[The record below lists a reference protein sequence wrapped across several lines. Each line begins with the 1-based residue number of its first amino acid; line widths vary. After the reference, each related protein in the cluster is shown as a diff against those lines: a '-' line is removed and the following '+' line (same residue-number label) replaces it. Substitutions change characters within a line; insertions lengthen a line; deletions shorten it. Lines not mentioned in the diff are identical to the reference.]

1 MHGRLGIFARRWKV
15 IVLAAAVVTTAVAA
29 GASIAVAST
38 SSKPVYQKLKAG
50 PAAHFSASS
59 VATDTSSADLKT
71 EIQQDIDQQEV
82 NRSIPNAHSASNG
95 SPQGAPQV
103 AGNAV
108 VAAGSDA
115 TGFDGLTH
123 RDQRLAGTGAYTGT
137 QFSLE
142 PPDQALCV
150 GGGYVLESVNTALRV
165 RSETGT
171 NLTAATA
178 INQFFGLVPEIDRV
192 NFKFGDFTSDP
203 KCLYDPGTG
212 RFFVTVLQ
220 LDVDFDTGAFTGRG
234 HQLIAVSQTGDPTGA
249 WYTYSFDATDDGLNG
264 TPSHAGCPCFGDQPL
279 IGADASGFYI
289 STNEFATLGN
299 AFNGAQVYALS
310 KSALAAGTLPTVV
323 HLEGGALEDGIS
335 YSLQPAT
342 TPGGGSYASANGG
355 AEYFLSALEFTGGFD
370 NRVAVWAL
378 SNTSTLGAA
387 SPDVHL
393 THSIVASEVYGA
405 PPPAGQ
411 DQTGPAPF
419 GQVGIKLNGF
429 GKGSEPLSL
438 LNSNDDRMNQVVYSN
453 GKLWGAVNTAL
464 RASGG
469 PLGTGIAWFAISPTS
484 GGSATSPTVSGAIA
498 KQGYVAVAQAD
509 VMFPAIGV
517 NTTTGKA
524 VMGFTLTGQHYHPS
538 AAYVHLDATNGAGPV
553 RVSAWGVLPADGF
566 SGYKALGGDG
576 VARWGDYSAA
586 ATDASGNVWFA
597 TEYIPDA
604 PRTLFANWGTFIS
617 KVQP

>member
-1 MHGRLGIFARRWKV
+1 M
-15 IVLAAAVVTTAVAA
+15 
-29 GASIAVAST
+29 
-38 SSKPVYQKLKAG
+38 
-50 PAAHFSASS
+50 
-59 VATDTSSADLKT
+59 
-71 EIQQDIDQQEV
+71 
-82 NRSIPNAHSASNG
+82 
-95 SPQGAPQV
+95 
-103 AGNAV
+103 

-165 RSETGT
+165 RSETGA

-203 KCLYDPGTG
+203 KCLYDPDTG

-220 LDVDFDTGAFTGRG
+220 LDVDFDTGDFTGRG

-249 WYTYSFDATDDGLNG
+249 WYTYSFDTSDDGLNG

-335 YSLQPAT
+335 YSVQPAT

-355 AEYFLSALEFTGGFD
+355 TEYFLSALEFTGGFD
-370 NRVAVWAL
+370 NRIAVWAL
-378 SNTSTLGAA
+378 SNTSTLGAL

-393 THSIVASEVYGA
+393 THSIVGSEVYGA

-438 LNSNDDRMNQVVYSN
+438 LSSNDDRMNQVVYSN

-464 RASGG
+464 QASGG
-469 PLGTGIAWFAISPTS
+469 PVGTGIAWFAISPTS

-517 NTTTGKA
+517 NTTGKA

-597 TEYIPDA
+597 TEYIPNA